1 MERTLWL
8 ADACIFESCLECAL
22 GCRGAWTGLG
32 RLSCMRFANV
42 DCECGGSAVPPFVP
56 RVESEDARFLVLS
69 GGRGDVDRSSPAN
82 CGESAR
88 AAAMALDKTRLSLR
102 ARLLRNARPYAARPA
117 LVCTAHR
124 AQNSHSHAHVHS
136 PRVRELSRRL
146 VRRNCQIRR
155 PQNSRKCRDKAG
167 QAVNSR
173 IPRVFSISLIVSR
186 NESLGGIHP
195 YLASTPF
202 LASRR
207 TPS

>member
-102 ARLLRNARPYAARPA
+102 ARLLRNARPTLMRRVLRSSA
-117 LVCTAHR
+117 LHTALR
-124 AQNSHSHAHVHS
+124 T
-136 PRVRELSRRL
+136 
-146 VRRNCQIRR
+146 
-155 PQNSRKCRDKAG
+155 
-167 QAVNSR
+167 R
-173 IPRVFSISLIVSR
+173 IPTRTFTVLAFESSADDSCVAIVRSDDR
-186 NESLGGIHP
+186 KI
-195 YLASTPF
+195 LANVVIKQDK
-202 LASRR
+202 L
-207 TPS
+207 